1 MVYPQRAAEERTYAG
16 DLYPAM
22 AVLLIG
28 RVARVIC
35 FNKSEAQPRWVVI
48 HLQYVILHLFSV
60 VTSREPSGDIAK
72 RRLFSQALYH
82 ISRIK
87 SSLKIS

>member
-22 AVLLIG
+22 ADWSCGEGNLLQQI
-28 RVARVIC
+28 R
-35 FNKSEAQPRWVVI
+35 STTQMWVVI